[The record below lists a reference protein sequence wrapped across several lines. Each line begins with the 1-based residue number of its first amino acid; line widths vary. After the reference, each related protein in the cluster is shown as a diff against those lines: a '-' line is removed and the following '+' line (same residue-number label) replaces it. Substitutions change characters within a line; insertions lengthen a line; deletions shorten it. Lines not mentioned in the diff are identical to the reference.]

1 MATTTPYESKRLGY
15 NVNGFDIGKWKNEG
29 YDLCLEGIRAKFV
42 QNPPLLSMLK
52 STEPKV
58 IVESSLDRLWGTGIQ
73 LHDQNALNPEKWHG
87 TGWMS
92 VMLLTVRNID
102 TNKH

>member
-1 MATTTPYESKRLGY
+1 MPYESKRLGY
-15 NVNGFDIGKWKNEG
+15 HVNGFDIGRWKNEG

-42 QNPPLLSMLK
+42 QNPPLLNMLK

-58 IVESSLDRLWGTGIQ
+58 IVESSLDRLQGTGIQ
-73 LHDQNALNPEKWHG
+73 LHDPNVLNPEKWYG

-92 VMLLTVRNID
+92 AMLSTFRNVDPNI
-102 TNKH
+102 H